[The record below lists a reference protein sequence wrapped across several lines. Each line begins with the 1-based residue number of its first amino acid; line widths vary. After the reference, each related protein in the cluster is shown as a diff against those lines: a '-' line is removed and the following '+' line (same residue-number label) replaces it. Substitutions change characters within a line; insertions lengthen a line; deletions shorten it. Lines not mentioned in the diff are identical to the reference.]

1 MTGRDKG
8 SALTYSAPEDGP
20 GPVRRSS
27 ESDS

>member
-20 GPVRRSS
+20 GPVRISS
-27 ESDS
+27 ESVS